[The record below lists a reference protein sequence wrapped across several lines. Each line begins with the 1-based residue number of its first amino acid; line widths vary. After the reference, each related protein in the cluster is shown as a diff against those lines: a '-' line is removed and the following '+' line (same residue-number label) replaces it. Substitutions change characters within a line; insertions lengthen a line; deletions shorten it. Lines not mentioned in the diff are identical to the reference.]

1 MNIKQFL
8 VAKACHKLPSDI
20 CSIIWSYIETN
31 AVDSI
36 RNIYFLKVKRNL
48 DFFLI
53 LSKINNSCN
62 FNYVN
67 KIVDHYKNKI
77 TFSYIQEH
85 NIWLNYLYDII
96 YYKNGDSFYI
106 SNVETIIDGVIRAD
120 TEIYLYNTSLKI

>member
-20 CSIIWSYIETN
+20 CSIIWLYIEIN

-36 RNIYFLKVKRNL
+36 KNIYFLKVKRNL

-53 LSKINNSCN
+53 LSKINDNCN

-67 KIVDHYKNKI
+67 KIIDFYKNKI
-77 TFSYIQEH
+77 TFSYIQEQG
-85 NIWLNYLYDII
+85 IWLDYLYDIM
-96 YYKNGDSFYI
+96 YYKDGDCFYI
-106 SNVETIIDGVIRAD
+106 NNVESIINGVIRAY
-120 TEIYLYNTSLKI
+120 TEIYLYNTTLKI